1 MTYLTTKNFFIFHL
15 EHRNPCQLNCE
26 SQLKTFWFWEKFDRI
41 EKLRIRNSSKVIY
54 LKFVYPIYTIYI
66 ICVYEVQYILFFFGL
81 RSSGMKSEN
90 TDHMLLYES

>member
-66 ICVYEVQYILFFFGL
+66 ICVYEVQYILFF
-81 RSSGMKSEN
+81 SVY
-90 TDHMLLYES
+90 DHQV